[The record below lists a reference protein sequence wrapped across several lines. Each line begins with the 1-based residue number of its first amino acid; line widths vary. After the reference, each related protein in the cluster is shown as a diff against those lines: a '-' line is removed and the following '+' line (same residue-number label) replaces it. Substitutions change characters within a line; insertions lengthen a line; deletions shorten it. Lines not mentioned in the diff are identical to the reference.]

1 MILVYTSI
9 FLENIYKVVH
19 LSKIVC
25 ECHIVNKMKKW
36 TFLKMQNSKTKMFK
50 EKNTFQN
57 LKVDISN

>member
-25 ECHIVNKMKKW
+25 ECHIVNKMKK
-36 TFLKMQNSKTKMFK
+36 
-50 EKNTFQN
+50 
-57 LKVDISN
+57 

>member
-25 ECHIVNKMKKW
+25 ECHIVNKNE
-36 TFLKMQNSKTKMFK
+36 KMNFFK
-50 EKNTFQN
+50 NAK
-57 LKVDISN
+57 L